1 VKVFINPV
9 AISTLMNLTW
19 KEREP
24 AIKALAPD
32 LLRDLIVLDSRAP
45 VTIRIFFCDGVMA
58 VVKYLRE
65 TTKAKELGATHHVFK
80 ILAKHAM
87 YGDRGRVEFSDKGER
102 MDIYFEDTMVSI
114 SVKAL
119 VMATI
124 KVIRGT
130 TMAVFDSTPVD
141 KTWIFFFYKFKDNA
155 SPRPPCQYLITWI
168 EIDSLD
174 IDPAR
179 TTKQV
184 INMVTKSK
192 QKAAKQLGVPAKIL
206 VPVENIIKVE
216 DMEREVQEFK
226 NVIDEK
232 DRVID
237 EKDKVIDEKDKVID
251 EKDRVID
258 EKDKVINEKDE
269 EIAKLKNRLGM
280 D

>member
-1 VKVFINPV
+1 MKVFINPV

-237 EKDKVIDEKDKVID
+237 EKDKVIDEKD
-251 EKDRVID
+251 RVID